1 VPLAFALVDIE
12 NNKSWEDFMK
22 FLCREVVE
30 SRVVTVL
37 SDRYKSI
44 LRVFSQSNL
53 GWSTQDG
60 QAFHRY
66 CSRRICQNFIK
77 EFRNKKLTTILRQTM
92 K

>member
-1 VPLAFALVDIE
+1 
-12 NNKSWEDFMK
+12 MK

-60 QAFHRY
+60 QAFHQY